1 MQEDSRKKQRAI
13 ERINDLRKKVLEFD
27 HVCSGTIGKIMVR
40 CGKSNCRCATDPDAR
55 HGPYFQWNR
64 MKKGK
69 LVHSTVTKDQVPL
82 LQQAI
87 DNYRAVLKLLRRWEE
102 ESIKSFGVK

>member
-1 MQEDSRKKQRAI
+1 MQEDLLKKKRII
-13 ERINDLRKKVLEFD
+13 ERINELHRKILEID

-40 CGKSNCRCATDPDAR
+40 CGKSICRCATDPDAR
-55 HGPYFQWNR
+55 HGPYYQWNR

-69 LVHSTVTKDQVPL
+69 LVHSTITKDQVPL

-102 ESIKSFGVK
+102 ESIKSFGIK